1 MKVTKEAEARAAKQQ
16 IEGYAKMLLVAKEYE
31 MEYEVERITEDLK
44 EWGREYKSLTEGTV

>member
-44 EWGREYKSLTEGTV
+44 EWGHEYES